1 MKSFEYAVTAIA
13 LFAMSPGTFAA
24 ESVTVTQAQN
34 MNRIGVVSAVGA
46 TTLDELEIKLAEKAA
61 KAGATG
67 YIITSARA
75 NNKLSGTAII
85 YK

>member
-1 MKSFEYAVTAIA
+1 MKSFKYAISAIS
-13 LFAMSPGTFAA
+13 LFAMSPTTFAA

-34 MNRIGVVSAVGA
+34 MNRIGVVSAVDA
-46 TTLDELEIKLAEKAA
+46 TTLDELEIKIAEKAA

-67 YIITSARA
+67 YIITSARV
-75 NNKLSGTAII
+75 NNKLSGTATI